1 MSLAIKSMTK
11 KKKSFLLLIFAAAVL
26 VVGGGVTAYW
36 LLVRR
41 QILQP
46 DIQVS
51 TQLVPQNAFFT
62 ASISTDSKQWQQLL
76 KYGTT
81 ESRQILEKQLAQLQE
96 NLLTANGYN
105 YQQDI
110 KPWLGQDVT
119 LAYFSPRDLSP
130 AVLSNDQSVFPS
142 LIVLP
147 IDKLTQ
153 AMELFKKAK
162 SQSGKQWVERTYRGI
177 QVYETNKSNSQKYSV
192 AVLGRFLVVSEN
204 PKIIDQVIDTYKGAI
219 SLASKSGYQ
228 DAIAQIKTDQSFA
241 QLYINLPAFLAAVAS
256 DAQEQPEK
264 TAAKPL
270 KQDIV
275 TTVTLAPE
283 GISFEG
289 ISWFKPRSTVNTS
302 NQNSGSFLPRRM
314 PASTLGI
321 ISGGNIRQFWQY
333 YTEQGALNS
342 LIPISPDNF
351 QAGLKTT
358 LGLDWEKDLLSW
370 MEGEFALALIPMSP
384 EQLALQDNPYSAPL
398 GAGIAL
404 MVKVSDR
411 SSAQA
416 TLQQLDDLITNS
428 YQLPVVETQVNGQPM
443 VSWTATLGGVN
454 ATHGWLEGNVV
465 FFTLGAPIAS
475 ELVPQPQKTL
485 IQAPLFQNTVPTKPN
500 PNTGQFFLDVERT
513 LNSSNLN
520 LAQLPT
526 QQETLAKAINTIGL
540 TVAKIDPNRTRF
552 QLFVQL
558 KKEPQPSKPAETKK
572 GDNQEK
578 P

>member
-62 ASISTDSKQWQQLL
+62 ASISTESKQWQQLL

-81 ESRQILEKQLAQLQE
+81 ESRQVLEKQLAELQE

-110 KPWLGQDVT
+110 KPWLGEDVT

-204 PKIIDQVIDTYKGAI
+204 PKIIDRAIDTYKGAI
-219 SLASKSGYQ
+219 SVASKAGYQ
-228 DAIAQIKTDQSFA
+228 DAIAEIKADQSFA
-241 QLYINLPAFLAAVAS
+241 QLYINLPGFLAAVAS

-264 TAAKPL
+264 TKPL

-289 ISWFKPRSTVNTS
+289 ISWVKPRSTVNTS

-314 PASTLGI
+314 PASTLAI

-333 YTEQGALNS
+333 YTEQGALNT
-342 LIPISPDNF
+342 LMPISPDNF

-370 MEGEFALALIPMSP
+370 MEGEFALALIPMSA
-384 EQLALQDNPYSAPL
+384 EQLALEDNPYSAPL

-526 QQETLAKAINTIGL
+526 EQETLAKAINTIGL

-558 KKEPQPSKPAETKK
+558 KKEPQPSKATETKK
-572 GDNQEK
+572 GDNQQK

>member
-11 KKKSFLLLIFAAAVL
+11 KKKSSLLLIFAAAVL

-41 QILQP
+41 QIFQP
-46 DIQVS
+46 NIQVS

-76 KYGTT
+76 NYGTT
-81 ESRQILEKQLAQLQE
+81 ESRQVLEKQLAQLQE

-105 YQQDI
+105 YQEDI

-119 LAYFSPRDLSP
+119 LAYFSPRELSP

-219 SLASKSGYQ
+219 SVASKAGYQ

-256 DAQEQPEK
+256 DAQEQPET

-275 TTVTLAPE
+275 TTVTLAPK

-289 ISWFKPRSTVNTS
+289 ISWLKPRSAVKVS

-314 PASTLGI
+314 PASTLAI

-411 SSAQA
+411 SRAQA

-443 VSWTATLGGVN
+443 VTWTATLGGVN

-485 IQAPLFQNTVPTKPN
+485 LQAPLFQNTVPTKPN

-520 LAQLPT
+520 LAQLSS
-526 QQETLAKAINTIGL
+526 QQEILAKAINTIGL
-540 TVAKIDPNRTRF
+540 TVATIDPNRTRF
-552 QLFVQL
+552 KLFVQL
-558 KKEPQPSKPAETKK
+558 KKQSQPSKAAETKK
-572 GDNQEK
+572 GDNQQK